1 MPADR
6 IRIYKNRAAVID
18 EAIPTGHGADAPVV
32 RLDKTYEIEVS
43 ADTFFAVRV
52 DSEQIPSPYL
62 KTLPISMTGA
72 LFLDTNE
79 DFTFTPPG
87 L

>member
-6 IRIYKNRAAVID
+6 IRIYKNREAVVD
-18 EAIPTGHGADAPVV
+18 EEISIPHGTAAPVT
-32 RLDKTYEIEVS
+32 RLDKTYEINVD

-52 DSEQIPSPYL
+52 DSETIPTPYL
-62 KTLPISMTGA
+62 NTLPISMTGA
-72 LFLDTNE
+72 LFLDANA
-79 DFTFTPPG
+79 DLSFTSPG